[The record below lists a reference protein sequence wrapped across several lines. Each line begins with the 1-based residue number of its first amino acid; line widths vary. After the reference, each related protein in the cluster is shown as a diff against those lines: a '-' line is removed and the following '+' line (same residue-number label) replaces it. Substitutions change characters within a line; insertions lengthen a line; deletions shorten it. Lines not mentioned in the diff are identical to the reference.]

1 MFYVQLKCYQFLVQ
15 LSSCIHRQIR
25 WKVALTLRISSL
37 CGHSLT
43 SRRHEEIHVDV
54 DSVKDLSAF
63 HYFLQKDKKKTISI
77 FLKLHFQTHKPN
89 WASFSGSTVSSVVNW
104 SIFGLQTWNIFS
116 SGLSLAGSQFAFLCF
131 LKHSKEQLKDQ
142 KITINWFFQE
152 GEFLDD
158 LHNNHIPIVFTSWTF
173 IFFRCFFTFWTLH
186 FSILFVRSI
195 KETKPKQCANTC
207 QNWHVT
213 SILVLVL

>member
-1 MFYVQLKCYQFLVQ
+1 M
-15 LSSCIHRQIR
+15 LSVSGSTIFMHSSANSMKSGSNIANFI
-25 WKVALTLRISSL
+25 ALRAFSDESTARRN
-37 CGHSLT
+37 
-43 SRRHEEIHVDV
+43 SRRCWFRKRSF
-54 DSVKDLSAF
+54 SVSLFPTKR
-63 HYFLQKDKKKTISI
+63 QKKTISI